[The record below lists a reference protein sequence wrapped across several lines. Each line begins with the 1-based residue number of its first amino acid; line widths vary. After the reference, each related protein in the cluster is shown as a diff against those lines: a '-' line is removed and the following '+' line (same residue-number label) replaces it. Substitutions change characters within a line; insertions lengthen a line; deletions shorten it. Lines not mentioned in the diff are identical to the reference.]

1 MNDEN
6 SIKPLHT
13 AMTKLPKVYEQVTE
27 YVDNQTGEIISKA
40 QTFVRQVN
48 SRDEFVKLYLENVEF
63 VTKNLNDGELRLLLY
78 ATSMVNYNNIFRFD
92 KNFIGYFISNGIL
105 KKSAIYKHFKT
116 LVEKNV
122 FINIVDEEIK
132 VKFKIFGDDA
142 YFIHPD
148 IVGKKSFKEMLEL
161 KRTIVQTFDFEK
173 FTMKQEVQTETKYEG
188 FNEISE
194 NIDKH
199 EVKQIN
205 QIVSKDGKH
214 SETEI
219 VIGEKEE
226 YNNQDDNV
234 IDVEVQDNKKEKT
247 LFSEPDLK
255 EEELEKIQE
264 SQNYEDNVPPHLER
278 TKYDKK
284 FKDKV
289 EEGVAKILK
298 LENELLKERLALRE
312 HYLEIG
318 DVEKASAINM
328 DVR

>member
-1 MNDEN
+1 MSDDNK
-6 SIKPLHT
+6 IKPLHT
-13 AMTKLPKVYEQVTE
+13 SMTKLPKVYEQVTE

-48 SRDEFVKLYLENVEF
+48 SKDEFVKLYLENVEF

-92 KNFIGYFISNGIL
+92 KNFIGYFIANEIM
-105 KKSAIYKHFKT
+105 KKSAIYKNFKT

-122 FINIVDEEIK
+122 FINIADEELK
-132 VKFKIFGDDA
+132 AKFKIFGDDA

-188 FNEISE
+188 FDEISS

-205 QIVSKDGKH
+205 QIVSEDGKH

-219 VIGEKEE
+219 VIGEKED
-226 YNNQDDNV
+226 YIDKSNVV
-234 IDVEVQDNKKEKT
+234 IDIESNEVITPQPKEHDDEPN
-247 LFSEPDLK
+247 LFSGLEDDTENEPNLNDSKAYDIQIMIERRKLI
-255 EEELEKIQE
+255 EAENEKQKL
-264 SQNYEDNVPPHLER
+264 DNEN
-278 TKYDKK
+278 
-284 FKDKV
+284 
-289 EEGVAKILK
+289 LK
-298 LENELLKERLALRE
+298 LQIELKK
-312 HYLEIG
+312 LELQN
-318 DVEKASAINM
+318 K
-328 DVR
+328 